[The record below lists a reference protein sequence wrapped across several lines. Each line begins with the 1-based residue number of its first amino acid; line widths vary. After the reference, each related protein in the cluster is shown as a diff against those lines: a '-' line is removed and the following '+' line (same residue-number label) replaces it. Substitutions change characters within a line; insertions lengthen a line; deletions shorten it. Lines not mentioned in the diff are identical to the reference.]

1 MENWI
6 ISICLLVVAA
16 LLASAVSRRI
26 TRATGRTRSLGFIA
40 SMLWAVVTVPA
51 ALGAASLFTLSF
63 PWAILVAGVLGG
75 LFGLSAQALAG
86 RRAA

>member
-6 ISICLLVVAA
+6 ISICLLIVAA
-16 LLASAVSRRI
+16 LLVSAISRRI
-26 TRATGRTRSLGFIA
+26 TQATGRTRSLGFIA

-51 ALGAASLFTLSF
+51 ALGAASVFALPL
-63 PWAILVAGVLGG
+63 PWAILVAGVSGG
-75 LFGLSAQALAG
+75 VFGLSAQALAG

>member
-1 MENWI
+1 MEDWI
-6 ISICLLVVAA
+6 ISICLLIVAVF
-16 LLASAVSRRI
+16 LVSAISRRI
-26 TRATGRTRSLGFIA
+26 TRSTGRTRSLGFIA
-40 SMLWAVVTVPA
+40 SMLWAAVTVPT
-51 ALGAASLFTLSF
+51 ALGAISLFALPF